1 MANSMNG
8 VVIGRRQI
16 LRELKKNNVA
26 EIVIATDA
34 EAQYISSLIEAAK
47 QSGVAYKLNG
57 TMNEISAQYHIE
69 VPSGAVGILKA

>member
-1 MANSMNG
+1 MANSTNS

-34 EAQYISSLIEAAK
+34 EANYIASLIEVAK
-47 QSGVAYKLNG
+47 EHGVPYVLRG
-57 TMNEISAQYHIE
+57 TMSEISAEHSIE
-69 VPSGAVGILKA
+69 VPSGAVGVLKA

>member
-34 EAQYISSLIEAAK
+34 EAQYISSLIEVAK
-47 QSGVAYKLNG
+47 QCGVAYKLNG
-57 TMNEISAQYHIE
+57 TMSEISAQYHID

>member
-1 MANSMNG
+1 MANSTSS

-16 LRELKKNNVA
+16 LRELKKNNVR

-34 EAQYISSLIEAAK
+34 EASYIASLIEVAK
-47 QSGVAYKLNG
+47 QVGVAYKLHG
-57 TMNEISAQYHIE
+57 TMSEISAHYDID